1 MCYNIHYSYELNPH
15 HVVNTVDYHSY
26 RYHGA
31 TTMTWARFLIVIL
44 VLIIA
49 HALTGCAVY
58 SVANTVT
65 YIATDKS
72 LTDHTSSKLATA
84 DCDAVRMAVNGTYY
98 CEVRDISVTYNR
110 NTF

>member
-1 MCYNIHYSYELNPH
+1 MIKHL
-15 HVVNTVDYHSY
+15 
-26 RYHGA
+26 
-31 TTMTWARFLIVIL
+31 
-44 VLIIA
+44 LIIA
-49 HALTGCAVY
+49 VVSTLNGCAVY

-72 LTDHTSSKLATA
+72 LTDHTSSKLVKA

>member
-1 MCYNIHYSYELNPH
+1 MFAHQLIHKKIELR
-15 HVVNTVDYHSY
+15 VDVM
-26 RYHGA
+26 RK
-31 TTMTWARFLIVIL
+31 LLIL
-44 VLIIA
+44 VIA
-49 HALTGCAVY
+49 VSQLPGCAVY
-58 SVANTVT
+58 SVVNTAT

-98 CEVRDISVTYNR
+98 CEVRDVSTTYNR